1 MRKGDRGR
9 GRERDINVAGINTLF
24 VGSLLSFLVDGK
36 PAFEIPLSEV
46 SRVSSGKHEV
56 ALEFHQG
63 ETAPVSLVEMRFHI
77 PSTGVD
83 GEDDPVQVR
92 ENCYCLCIILFNR
105 W

>member
-1 MRKGDRGR
+1 M
-9 GRERDINVAGINTLF
+9 
-24 VGSLLSFLVDGK
+24 SFLVDGK
-36 PAFEIPLSEV
+36 PAFEVPLSEV
-46 SRVSSGKHEV
+46 SRVTSGKHEV

-92 ENCYCLCIILFNR
+92 PHPLLKIRIKIIM
-105 W
+105 